1 MVLKTRTIDR
11 KTFFDEIKGLNE
23 SISTL
28 FLMPFDLIYNYVHLE
43 ETLKK
48 SMMNIKTWIKL
59 GLLAMYSAWIWVSYA
74 FDSIIYLK

>member
-48 SMMNIKTWIKL
+48 SMMNIKT
-59 GLLAMYSAWIWVSYA
+59 
-74 FDSIIYLK
+74 